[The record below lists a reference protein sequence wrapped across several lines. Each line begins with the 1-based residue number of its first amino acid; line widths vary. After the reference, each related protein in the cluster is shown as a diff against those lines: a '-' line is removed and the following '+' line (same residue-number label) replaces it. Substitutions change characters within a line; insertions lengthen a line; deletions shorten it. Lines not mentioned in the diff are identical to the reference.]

1 MTYDATKLKG
11 LFSRVYKDE
20 MINDESK
27 GLFDEKD
34 IKAYVTKVFGDG
46 SANPDPSLLHQF
58 NQLVVEIA
66 DEIAKPMVT
75 NMLGLFAN
83 VQNRQRGQLVQV
95 KIPQQHK
102 ARVVWSANGS
112 GVDLV
117 RVAGEKSK
125 IATPHTFSTGFYYEP
140 LDLVTDTVTNFR
152 KLVNDVANAKVRL
165 YLDEI
170 YKLVDTAI
178 ASSEIPAANVKQG
191 SGLTLADYNKVAS
204 VLQRYGGRPIFI
216 ADTLLID
223 HFAINGQV
231 KDEVYGKLLTEGIKE
246 ELLTALNPTTIGRTT
261 AVNLVNPFTDEN
273 NTKTELPV
281 NRGYMFAGAVD
292 QKPFYVVEYGAMRQ
306 LTEQDPEDERIK
318 VKLVQ
323 EAAIEFLFGQAIGVI
338 EDDSITL

>member
-95 KIPQQHK
+95 KIPQQHR

-140 LDLVTDTVTNFR
+140 LDLVTDTVTN
-152 KLVNDVANAKVRL
+152 
-165 YLDEI
+165 
-170 YKLVDTAI
+170 
-178 ASSEIPAANVKQG
+178 
-191 SGLTLADYNKVAS
+191 
-204 VLQRYGGRPIFI
+204 
-216 ADTLLID
+216 
-223 HFAINGQV
+223 
-231 KDEVYGKLLTEGIKE
+231 
-246 ELLTALNPTTIGRTT
+246 
-261 AVNLVNPFTDEN
+261 
-273 NTKTELPV
+273 
-281 NRGYMFAGAVD
+281 
-292 QKPFYVVEYGAMRQ
+292 
-306 LTEQDPEDERIK
+306 
-318 VKLVQ
+318 
-323 EAAIEFLFGQAIGVI
+323 
-338 EDDSITL
+338 